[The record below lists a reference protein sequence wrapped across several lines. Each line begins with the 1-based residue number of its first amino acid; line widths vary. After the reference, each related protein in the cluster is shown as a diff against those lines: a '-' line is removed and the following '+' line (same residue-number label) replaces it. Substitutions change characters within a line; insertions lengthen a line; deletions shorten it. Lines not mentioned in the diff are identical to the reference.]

1 MTITRH
7 PKCSNVVNLLF
18 IHEKKGS
25 QNVHPM
31 TLVIYYTHSTILVLV
46 FVLLAFV

>member
-31 TLVIYYTHSTILVLV
+31 TVVIYYTYSTIPVL
-46 FVLLAFV
+46 VLLAFL